1 MRILFSG
8 DSFTWGY
15 ELENNTEERFSRLVS
30 QHFDAEEI
38 NVSKCGNSNDAILRE
53 IVGVPADIVITQW
66 SDPGRYET
74 YLKHEVFRSV
84 QPVDAT
90 DGPWATNNRT
100 VRNLARFYYAHVQN
114 KVIDH
119 NNLWKNVM
127 MADLLCDKMGALHV
141 TVGLNRYT
149 YMHEPTVYHGKR
161 EDLHYICPDIIGE
174 MRDEKTFCPDLT
186 HIDKTKHGNHPNVEG
201 HKRIANYLINQIKIL
216 QKHA

>member
-8 DSFTWGY
+8 DSFTWGD

-38 NVSKCGNSNDAILRE
+38 NVSKCGNSNDTILRE
-53 IVGVPADIVITQW
+53 IVGVSADIVITQW
-66 SDPGRYET
+66 SVPSRYET
-74 YLKHEVFRSV
+74 FLKNQFLSV
-84 QPVDAT
+84 LPSDAT
-90 DGPWATNNRT
+90 NGPFATSNNT
-100 VRNLARFYYAHVQN
+100 IRNLARQYYAHVQN

-141 TVGLNRYT
+141 TVGLNRHD
-149 YMHEPTVYHGKR
+149 YMHESTVFHGKR
-161 EDLHYICPDIIGE
+161 QDLHFICPDIIGE
-174 MRDEKTFCPDLT
+174 MRDEKTFCPDLM

-216 QKHA
+216 QNNA